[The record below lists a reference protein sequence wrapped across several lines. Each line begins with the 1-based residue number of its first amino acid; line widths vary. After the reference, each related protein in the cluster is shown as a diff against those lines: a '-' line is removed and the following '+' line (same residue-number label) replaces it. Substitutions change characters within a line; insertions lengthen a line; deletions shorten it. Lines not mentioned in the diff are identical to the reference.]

1 MLRKL
6 IIRVIIA
13 ARSIT
18 RKFITFHTRPMFA
31 SNMKY
36 RGKETAEDALCAI
49 IIQGPIKHEENFT
62 LETVKLY
69 RHHYPA
75 ATVVVS
81 TWEEEDVSSFE
92 VLKSE
97 HFKIIL
103 NKKPPIA
110 GQNNVNMQIASTKA
124 GIDFATQLHL
134 KYVLKT
140 RTDERMYGVDCLKFL
155 IKMLNR
161 FPVVGST
168 IQKQRII
175 CHTAGTRKFNPYRFS
190 DIFQFGTISDMKI
203 FWENYSLE
211 KPATHCPEIYL
222 ATRFLENTGWKVKNT
237 LEDSLEVLGKRFIV
251 IDNESVDLYWCKYEN
266 TWREHPLVNYANPNL
281 EVTFKTWLNETYV
294 PA

>member
-1 MLRKL
+1 
-6 IIRVIIA
+6 
-13 ARSIT
+13 
-18 RKFITFHTRPMFA
+18 
-31 SNMKY
+31 
-36 RGKETAEDALCAI
+36 
-49 IIQGPIKHEENFT
+49 
-62 LETVKLY
+62 
-69 RHHYPA
+69 
-75 ATVVVS
+75 
-81 TWEEEDVSSFE
+81 
-92 VLKSE
+92 
-97 HFKIIL
+97 
-103 NKKPPIA
+103 
-110 GQNNVNMQIASTKA
+110 MQIASTKA

-168 IQKQRII
+168 VQKQRII

-190 DIFQFGTISDMKI
+190 DIFQFGAISDMKI

-211 KPATHCPEIYL
+211 KPVTICPEIYL
-222 ATRFLENTGWKVKNT
+222 ATRFLDNTGWKVKNT